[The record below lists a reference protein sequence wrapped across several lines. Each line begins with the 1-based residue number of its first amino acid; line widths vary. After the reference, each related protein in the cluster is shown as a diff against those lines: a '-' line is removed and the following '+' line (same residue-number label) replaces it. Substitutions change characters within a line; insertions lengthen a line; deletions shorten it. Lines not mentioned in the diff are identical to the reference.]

1 MATSTAHADLLVGD
15 HTARDARAVALAVVE
30 AWECEVSVETLLL
43 VLDELVD
50 AVRERASTEYGLV
63 LELSTHDAQGVRV
76 TLADGSAVRA
86 TAEDVVRG
94 APVLAALLSSLTARW
109 GDEPYRGGY
118 SLWFDLVADGPAPP
132 TRVAALG
139 RARRRPRRRGVP
151 AAAAWG
157 RTLRAPDRR
166 PGRRRAAVRVV
177 RRGRGPLAGAG
188 RERAGGVRPHAAPTT
203 HFGSSTKTGIS
214 RSVFSWYSAYDG

>member
-1 MATSTAHADLLVGD
+1 MATSTAHAGLLVGD

-63 LELSTHDAQGVRV
+63 LELSTHDGQGVRV

-132 TRVAALG
+132 NGLPRSDEPDVDLDVEAYLQ
-139 RARRRPRRRGVP
+139 RRRG
-151 AAAAWG
+151 
-157 RTLRAPDRR
+157 
-166 PGRRRAAVRVV
+166 
-177 RRGRGPLAGAG
+177 AG
-188 RERAGGVRPHAAPTT
+188 RSAPPAVDPAGVARLSAWFAGGEGR
-203 HFGSSTKTGIS
+203 
-214 RSVFSWYSAYDG
+214 